1 MTFTLV
7 LVVYDPCDLFTHPRA
22 LPAALESIFTLEGD
36 LEIVVVNNTDP
47 ARSPVTSA
55 YLKSLPAQYP
65 RIRLIEL
72 DRNYGCSGGFNRGIR
87 ALKNPGDILIYMSCD
102 ALIVDPKML
111 LKMAAVFETQKKIGA
126 LHPLS
131 VYEDF
136 GEANVSRDWSFDAF
150 LKVLEKSDQDPQQLP
165 DEPREAIASI
175 LRDVAREK
183 TGALR
188 GPLPQLPLT
197 FYALRKD
204 LFFSLNGFNEE
215 FIAGWENIDMAL
227 RMYKKGYRSA
237 IMKDTFIFHRR
248 LLFRILGQAGQ
259 NQQLL
264 LQDVQNGEAV
274 WNRLWG
280 GIPHADVWRDLRHGK
295 ILHRCLLRPGR
306 LFTQYLKRQWQR
318 TG

>member
-7 LVVYDPCDLFTHPRA
+7 LVVYDPGDLFTHPRA
-22 LPAALESIFTLEGD
+22 LPAAIESIFTLEGD
-36 LEIVVVNNTDP
+36 VEIVIVNNTDP
-47 ARSPVTSA
+47 ALSPVTSA
-55 YLKSLPAQYP
+55 YLKTLPPAYP
-65 RIRLIEL
+65 RIRLVEL

-87 ALKNPGDILIYMSCD
+87 ALENPGDILVYMSCD
-102 ALIVDPKML
+102 ALIVDPKIL
-111 LKMAAVFETQKKIGA
+111 SKMAAVFGAQKKIGA

-136 GEANVSRDWSFDAF
+136 GEANVSRNWSFDAF
-150 LKVLEKSDQDPQQLP
+150 LKVLEESDQDPQRLP
-165 DEPREAIASI
+165 AEPTEAIASI
-175 LRDVAREK
+175 LRDIGLEK
-183 TGALR
+183 SGALR

-197 FYALRKD
+197 FYAVRKD

-237 IMKDTFIFHRR
+237 IMKDAFVFHRR

-264 LQDVQNGEAV
+264 INDVQNGEVV

-280 GIPHADVWRDLRHGK
+280 GVPHADVWRDLRHGK

-306 LFTQYLKRQWQR
+306 LFTQYLKRQWRQI
-318 TG
+318 